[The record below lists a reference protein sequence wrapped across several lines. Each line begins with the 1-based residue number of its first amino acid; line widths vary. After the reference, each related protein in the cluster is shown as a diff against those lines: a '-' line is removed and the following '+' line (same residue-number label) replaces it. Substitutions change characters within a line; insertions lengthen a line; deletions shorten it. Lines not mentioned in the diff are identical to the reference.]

1 MIEVK
6 VPRDILKYKTKL
18 VGPFTSRQIICFVLA
33 VMLDL
38 LFYNTVYT
46 GLDLPS
52 ELLFYI
58 IMFLDLPIMAFGYL
72 TPMELSLE
80 KYLKIVIQTKLL
92 APAKRKNVRRFKE
105 KDMTEEKKIKKSKQF
120 KAYR

>member
-18 VGPFTSRQIICFVLA
+18 VGPFTSRQIICFVIA

-38 LFYNTVYT
+38 LFYNTIYT
-46 GLDLPS
+46 GLNLPS

-72 TPMELSLE
+72 TPMDLTLE
-80 KYLKIVIQTKLL
+80 KYLKVVVQTKLL
-92 APAKRKNVRRFKE
+92 APTKRKNIKRFKQ
-105 KDMTEEKKIKKSKQF
+105 KTITDDKKVKKSKQF